1 MGTLVCI
8 LCSIYL
14 PRCGLQ
20 IAPDDVTL
28 ISFGLAG
35 VFTFLVYRFS

>member
-1 MGTLVCI
+1 M
-8 LCSIYL
+8 LCFIYL
-14 PRCGLQ
+14 PRCGLR

-35 VFTFLVYRFS
+35 VFTFLIYRFS